1 MHDFSHLQIY
11 NDKNV
16 AASKLVE
23 VMKMVGFDLS
33 HPPAVGLM
41 ILTETF

>member
-1 MHDFSHLQIY
+1 MFGFSLEFRAHFEVIRKKDMHEFSQLQIY

-23 VMKMVGFDLS
+23 MK
-33 HPPAVGLM
+33 
-41 ILTETF
+41 IT